1 MISVYAMSGGYL
13 KSSLHVTNTYSEG
26 IVDIELTRGYLC
38 VNVMHPL
45 SVLVSCVKYL
55 YTGHSGT
62 HCTPL
67 VTC

>member
-26 IVDIELTRGYLC
+26 TVDIELRGYLC
-38 VNVMHPL
+38 ANVMHPL

-55 YTGHSGT
+55 YTGHSE
-62 HCTPL
+62 TPL